1 MEYVIYVALILFG
14 VCLGSFA
21 GATVWRMRAHQLKN
35 DKKQKEPV
43 DAKEYKQLQKLTKQR
58 LSKDR
63 SQCLRC
69 GYSLKWYDLVPILSW
84 VFLKGKCR
92 ECKKPI
98 GYFEPLIEIGV
109 AAFFVASYAFWPFGL
124 TEPLEIARFV
134 IWLVAGVVL
143 AILFAYDTKWYLLP
157 DRLTAILTCL
167 GLVTVAI
174 VAMQSVSPLL
184 TILNAV
190 AAVGVL
196 SGIYLI
202 LYKVSQGRWIG
213 FGDIKLNVGLAL
225 LLGDWQLAIVALFL
239 ANLIGC
245 LVVIPFMIAGKLKR
259 TSHVPFG
266 PLLIAGMIVSFFI
279 GPMLIEFYTVGL
291 I

>member
-35 DKKQKEPV
+35 DKKQKELV
-43 DAKEYKQLQKLTKQR
+43 DAKEYKQLQKLTKQK

-63 SQCLRC
+63 SQCLHC

-109 AAFFVASYAFWPFGL
+109 AAFFVASYAFWPSGL

-157 DRLTAILTCL
+157 DRLTAILTGL

-174 VAMQSVSPLL
+174 VAIQSVSPLL
-184 TILNAV
+184 TILNAL

-202 LYKVSQGRWIG
+202 LYKVSRGRWIG

-245 LVVIPFMIAGKLKR
+245 LIVIPFMIAGKLKR

-266 PLLIAGMIVSFFI
+266 PLLIAGAILAKFVGLYIV
-279 GPMLIEFYTVGL
+279 EFYTLGL
-291 I
+291 M